1 MGQLQHTNNIV
12 GYLKY
17 EGTAV
22 QEGIMGAQEIVSSLS
37 GFHNAIKF
45 YLKKEDPRYE
55 NLNFDLPVKVQQG
68 CLEFIVPLIKWG
80 AVIYAAGVITQIAQN
95 DFKNITSKD
104 IFLHSLKCIK
114 NVIKIAK
121 HLGSFGNTTFKTKSS
136 FGDPFIT
143 IYNDAGKE
151 IVVHRDMID
160 IYLQTP
166 PGLLGKMA
174 NTISAE
180 RELEVGYIDENQE
193 LQKENISLSEKYIFA
208 STEEEDDILPELV
221 HAKNVELIG
230 EITRGNSS
238 TNRLGIKYKEKILTC
253 IPEKGDIRQYKNCI
267 FRKCRIYGIVSREDE
282 FGNITEKKPKII
294 FYKLIP
300 IDEVPS
306 TPNLFNI
313 Q

>member
-1 MGQLQHTNNIV
+1 M
-12 GYLKY
+12 
-17 EGTAV
+17 
-22 QEGIMGAQEIVSSLS
+22 
-37 GFHNAIKF
+37 
-45 YLKKEDPRYE
+45 
-55 NLNFDLPVKVQQG
+55 
-68 CLEFIVPLIKWG
+68 
-80 AVIYAAGVITQIAQN
+80 
-95 DFKNITSKD
+95 
-104 IFLHSLKCIK
+104 
-114 NVIKIAK
+114 
-121 HLGSFGNTTFKTKSS
+121 GSFGNTTFKTKSS

-143 IYNDAGKE
+143 IYNDTGKE

-160 IYLQTP
+160 MYLQTP

-230 EITRGNSS
+230 EVTRGNSS

-253 IPEKGDIRQYKNCI
+253 IPEKGDIKQYKNCI

-300 IDEVPS
+300 IDEVPA

-313 Q
+313 QQEFGSRGQGSCQGPQHIPAGKGYSRAYIPVSARQVLYNTSFCLSWVIRGWL